1 MGCIESLSIMMETIF
16 ACTSVAL
23 LTSGGRTSRQ
33 KQVTRRPDERCGVVR
48 LALRLPH
55 LMLASIF
62 AFNRKGKPRG
72 TAAKNRNF

>member
-1 MGCIESLSIMMETIF
+1 MGSIESLSIMMETIF

-48 LALRLPH
+48 SALQLPH
-55 LMLASIF
+55 LAGVCSCLQ
-62 AFNRKGKPRG
+62 RKGE
-72 TAAKNRNF
+72 AARDWR